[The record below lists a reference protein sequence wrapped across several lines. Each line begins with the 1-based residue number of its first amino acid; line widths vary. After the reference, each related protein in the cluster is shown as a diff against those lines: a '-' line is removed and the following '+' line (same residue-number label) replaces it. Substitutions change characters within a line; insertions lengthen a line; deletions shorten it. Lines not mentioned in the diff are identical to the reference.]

1 MIEIGNSLSRDA
13 FGDLSF
19 NYFIRNWLILQFSH
33 INFYGLIS
41 IYSDIELKLDYIE
54 DIIE

>member
-1 MIEIGNSLSRDA
+1 MIEIGNSLSRDS

-19 NYFIRNWLILQFSH
+19 NYFIRKWLYLQLSH
-33 INFYGLIS
+33 INFYVLIS